1 MPEIKIN
8 FRCLGLLAVRFLA
21 HHVLDSHRWKS
32 FIHSHFLLS
41 APGSFLLEAARVQA
55 MWRAEDLAVFVMCP
69 PFILQGDNLGNTDE
83 PSTSLYP
90 YFVGN
95 MATDSTMIDAAKAWE
110 CYIKQK
116 HDRDRDRSTEH
127 GCDKGRS
134 CKDKDRGKKSSISS
148 HN

>member
-1 MPEIKIN
+1 MPDALCT
-8 FRCLGLLAVRFLA
+8 FFFLPA
-21 HHVLDSHRWKS
+21 SLFQYYQSVSPIS
-32 FIHSHFLLS
+32 
-41 APGSFLLEAARVQA
+41 
-55 MWRAEDLAVFVMCP
+55 M
-69 PFILQGDNLGNTDE
+69 QGRDNLGNTDE

-134 CKDKDRGKKSSISS
+134 CKDRDRGKKRSISS
-148 HN
+148 HNR